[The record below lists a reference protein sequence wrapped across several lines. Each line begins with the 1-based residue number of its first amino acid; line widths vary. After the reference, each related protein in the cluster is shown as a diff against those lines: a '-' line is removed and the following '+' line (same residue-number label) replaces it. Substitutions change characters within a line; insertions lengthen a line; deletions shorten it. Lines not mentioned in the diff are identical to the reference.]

1 MASRK
6 KRNNSPSAGGVGSA
20 RGTVYQSKAAAW
32 WLTRVL
38 TQNTTIGALFGLS
51 GGAFPIRVVGQT
63 EDPVDDMRVEFN
75 DDSIVFLQCKRSV
88 SLSNNLASEFGKAW
102 RQFCQQVKNGQES
115 KHLARCILCYE
126 EPNPALAKLHEVFRR
141 ARQDSEWMKLTD
153 CARTKQ
159 ETLAARTLSQLHFKL
174 LSKEPGLPPL
184 DE

>member
-75 DDSIVFLQCKRSV
+75 DNSTVFLQCKRSV

-102 RQFCQQVKNGQES
+102 RQFCQQAKNGQES

-126 EPNPALAKLHEVFRR
+126 EPNPSLAKQHKRPLLIRNVARITDLLLACHHSILDKM
-141 ARQDSEWMKLTD
+141 ARQRKHLSW
-153 CARTKQ
+153 CKQ
-159 ETLAARTLSQLHFKL
+159 IGRAHV
-174 LSKEPGLPPL
+174 
-184 DE
+184 